1 MERIKQ
7 SPSSLA
13 AQKARDLKSSGR
25 DILSLTQ
32 GEPDFDTPDHIIEAA
47 YQAMRRGETRYT
59 GVGGTA
65 ELKAAIIQKF
75 RSENKLDYSSAEVMA
90 STGGKQV
97 IFNALMATLQAG
109 DEVVIPTPCWVS
121 YPEITQLTGATPII
135 VPCGPETGFKIAPD
149 RLEAVITERT
159 RWILLNSPCNPSGAV
174 YSADE
179 LRALGD
185 IVAKHPRMLVLS
197 DDIYEHII
205 FDGAAFASFAQVRP
219 DLRDRVLTV
228 NGVSKAYAMT
238 GWRLGY
244 AGGPKWLIDTMTK
257 LQSQSTT
264 NPSAIAQ
271 AGSIAA
277 LTGPQDFLA
286 ERSAS
291 FQERRNLVVA
301 RLNAIDGLTCATPQG
316 AFYAYP
322 GCEALIGRRTPQG
335 GRLGTDND
343 VVSYLLESV
352 GVATVHGEAF
362 GLSPYFRVSSATSH
376 AMLEDACE
384 RIATAVRALD

>member
-1 MERIKQ
+1 
-7 SPSSLA
+7 
-13 AQKARDLKSSGR
+13 
-25 DILSLTQ
+25 
-32 GEPDFDTPDHIIEAA
+32 
-47 YQAMRRGETRYT
+47 
-59 GVGGTA
+59 
-65 ELKAAIIQKF
+65 
-75 RSENKLDYSSAEVMA
+75 
-90 STGGKQV
+90 
-97 IFNALMATLQAG
+97 MATLQAG

-219 DLRDRVLTV
+219 DLRD
-228 NGVSKAYAMT
+228 
-238 GWRLGY
+238 

-271 AGSIAA
+271 AGAIAA